1 MLTPELAMR
10 LAALALVVSDGSF
23 NPSRHIEGYLTYVLP
38 CMRMYPGGAAD
49 TCVPPFLPST
59 GTGNFASTCLTPSLS
74 QGTSPRIE
82 GE

>member
-23 NPSRHIEGYLTYVLP
+23 NPSRHVEGYLTYVLP

-49 TCVPPFLPST
+49 PCDLPSYRQ
-59 GTGNFASTCLTPSLS
+59 
-74 QGTSPRIE
+74 QGREISPPHA
-82 GE
+82 